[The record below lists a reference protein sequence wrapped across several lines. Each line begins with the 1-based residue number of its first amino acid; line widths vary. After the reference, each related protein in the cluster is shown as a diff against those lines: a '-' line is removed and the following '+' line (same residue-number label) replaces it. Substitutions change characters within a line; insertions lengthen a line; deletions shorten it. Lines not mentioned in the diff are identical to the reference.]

1 MQNFI
6 DLILNVWNQGF
17 LGISISQ
24 IIISLVILTVAFVLR
39 GLIANIVIKQLEVLT
54 SKTDS
59 QVDDIILDSL
69 RKPLGFVPIT
79 IGLYIITI
87 YLPLAGSVSYTHL
100 TLPTILRV

>member
-6 DLILNVWNQGF
+6 DLFLNVWNQGL

-79 IGLYIITI
+79 IG
-87 YLPLAGSVSYTHL
+87 PVSYTHL
-100 TLPTILRV
+100 TLPTNREV